1 MPIKVGQ
8 LILPEFNNA
17 FNKLLEA
24 QVPAKMAFKLKGI
37 SKILDDEKAKFE
49 FARLALVKKYAERD
63 EKGEIKTNAE
73 GVYKVDES
81 KMNEFLNEF
90 NDLVKIDI
98 DVPRINFEDLG
109 DKVSLTAKEL
119 ILLEGLVVSS
129 DSEGAAQKTEDKK
142 EETR

>member
-1 MPIKVGQ
+1 MPIRVGQ

-24 QVPAKMAFKLKGI
+24 QVSAKMAFKLKGI

-63 EKGEIKTNAE
+63 EKGEIKTNSE

-81 KMNEFLNEF
+81 KMNEFITEF
-90 NDLVKIDI
+90 NELIKIEI
-98 DVPRINFEDLG
+98 DVPSINFEELG

-129 DSEGAAQKTEDKK
+129 SSEDEQQTTDKTEEKK
-142 EETR
+142 